1 MENIIEDIKNT
12 GYLENKK
19 IGSIFHIKYPNL
31 YSKILS
37 ITSEI
42 EKTYVVNK
50 KLRSRVIFIIKYN
63 CDLSKLKN
71 DDKWMAF
78 DGDKDD
84 FIKKSNNSAK
94 KGWEDKINL
103 LNEIEI
109 LTKEKTILELKKL
122 TKNEIFGKSKN
133 RILMS
138 KNPVL
143 YKSLEYHSSCLN
155 DLNRSTKKFPSR
167 IIFLRDLNGCVENL
181 KCPLCE
187 NNNRLYNEEKKQFN
201 ATCKKCYMSEV
212 PKYPQK
218 EWFIKKYG
226 IDWEKFYINDRNNIK
241 SIKVNSSKWFINKYG
256 KEIGIAK
263 HSEYIDKKIN
273 NILNLKDKKV
283 SKISQ
288 ELFWEIY
295 KNLDDKKMCY
305 FYELNKEILL
315 REGNQIF
322 FPDFVYKNK
331 IIEYDGIFWHDKTK
345 DKIRNKFY
353 NEQGYK
359 VLVVTSDEFNKN
371 KKDTKIIKK
380 CLTFLKNE
388 N

>member
-1 MENIIEDIKNT
+1 MR
-12 GYLENKK
+12 
-19 IGSIFHIKYPNL
+19 
-31 YSKILS
+31 
-37 ITSEI
+37 
-42 EKTYVVNK
+42 
-50 KLRSRVIFIIKYN
+50 RSRG
-63 CDLSKLKN
+63 L
-71 DDKWMAF
+71 
-78 DGDKDD
+78 GDVYK
-84 FIKKSNNSAK
+84 
-94 KGWEDKINL
+94 
-103 LNEIEI
+103 
-109 LTKEKTILELKKL
+109 
-122 TKNEIFGKSKN
+122 
-133 RILMS
+133 RQ
-138 KNPVL
+138 VL